1 MKKSIGLF
9 GFGEVA
15 KGFYK
20 ALTANQQL
28 NTEIKTICVKDDQK
42 TRDLNLNI
50 FTTDPSDILNDP
62 EIDTIVELIDDASAA
77 YSIVKQSLKNGKA
90 VISANKKMIAEHI
103 DEVAHWHQTYS
114 RPFLYEAA
122 VGGSIPILHNL
133 EQFFK
138 QQDISKIRAILNG
151 STNYILTQMQANGL
165 AFQEALELA
174 QSNGFAESDPTLDI
188 SGKDALYKLIILAY
202 HAFGETVTDLNQ
214 VRVESITNMEDQFY
228 ELAKAQGLKIKSIAT
243 AQMKNGKFS
252 IKVQPELISA
262 EDDLFGIEFENNAV
276 VVEANYSGK
285 QIYTGK
291 GAGSLPTGSAVIN
304 DLSLLLSGFR
314 YHQNGPKSGLKKSA

>member
-20 ALTANQQL
+20 ALAANQQL
-28 NTEIKTICVKDDQK
+28 NIEIKTICVKDDQK
-42 TRDLNLNI
+42 PRDLNQNI
-50 FTTDPSDILNDP
+50 FTADPSAILDDP
-62 EIDTIVELIDDASAA
+62 EIDVVVELIDDASAA
-77 YSIVKQSLKNGKA
+77 YSIVKQSLENGKA

-103 DEVAHWHQTYS
+103 DEVAQWHQTYS
-114 RPFLYEAA
+114 QSFLYEAA

-138 QQDISKIRAILNG
+138 QQDVSKIRAILNG

-165 AFQEALELA
+165 TYEEALELA
-174 QSNGFAESDPTLDI
+174 KSNGFAESDPTLDI

-228 ELAKAQGLKIKSIAT
+228 DLAKAQGLKIKSIAT
-243 AQMKNGKFS
+243 AHKKNGNLT
-252 IKVQPELISA
+252 IKVQPELISP

-285 QIYTGK
+285 QIFTGK

-314 YHQNGPKSGLKKSA
+314 YGQNGTKRSLKKSA